1 MTVTPGDIGMHDLWL
16 SGRGMT
22 ASRAREPEL
31 VSPPPPPPPPPPRKS
46 QGAGLSRWAPSGE
59 PPAA

>member
-1 MTVTPGDIGMHDLWL
+1 MTRTPGDVGMHDLRL
-16 SGRGMT
+16 FGRSVS

-31 VSPPPPPPPPPPRKS
+31 VVPPPPPLKS
-46 QGAGLSRWAPSGE
+46 QGAGLSRWAPPGE

>member
-1 MTVTPGDIGMHDLWL
+1 MTGTPGDVGMHDLRL
-16 SGRGMT
+16 SGRGMS

-31 VSPPPPPPPPPPRKS
+31 VAPPPPPENRLW
-46 QGAGLSRWAPSGE
+46 GLVRWAPSGE

>member
-1 MTVTPGDIGMHDLWL
+1 MTRMPGDVGMHDLRL
-16 SGRGMT
+16 FGRS

-31 VSPPPPPPPPPPRKS
+31 VVPPPPLKS
-46 QGAGLSRWAPSGE
+46 QGAGLNRWAPPGE

>member
-1 MTVTPGDIGMHDLWL
+1 MTRMPGDIGMHDLRLFGWDV
-16 SGRGMT
+16 S

-31 VSPPPPPPPPPPRKS
+31 VVPPPPLKS